1 MPPDKNMSATCIT
14 ACWPPL
20 PTKRPLYAAPA
31 NWPNGPICSSR
42 CAPPRRRS
50 QKPSVGTISFTSL
63 SSASRSPHPEVS
75 IMNLSK
81 TLPVRSAPL
90 FSKADRLE
98 LNLCQRLN
106 RMGAYA
112 GIRLFFRIISRLGDG
127 VFWYVLALLLPL
139 LLGMQGLAALGHIT
153 VTGLICVAVY
163 SQLKNRLVRQRPFI
177 SWAAIR
183 AHTAPLDLY
192 SFPSG
197 HTMNAVNFAVL
208 FSVFY

>member
-1 MPPDKNMSATCIT
+1 
-14 ACWPPL
+14 
-20 PTKRPLYAAPA
+20 
-31 NWPNGPICSSR
+31 
-42 CAPPRRRS
+42 
-50 QKPSVGTISFTSL
+50 
-63 SSASRSPHPEVS
+63 
-75 IMNLSK
+75 MNLSK

-139 LLGMQGLAALGHIT
+139 LLGMEGLAALGHIT
-153 VTGLICVAVY
+153 VTGLICVVVY

-208 FSVFY
+208 FSVFYPPLLWLVLPFTLLVGLSRVILGMHYPTDVLVGAVLGLLIAYSSLLLWPAGMFAGMVL

>member
-1 MPPDKNMSATCIT
+1 
-14 ACWPPL
+14 
-20 PTKRPLYAAPA
+20 
-31 NWPNGPICSSR
+31 
-42 CAPPRRRS
+42 
-50 QKPSVGTISFTSL
+50 
-63 SSASRSPHPEVS
+63 
-75 IMNLSK
+75 MNLSK

-127 VFWYVLALLLPL
+127 VFWYVLSLLLPL
-139 LLGMQGLAALGHIT
+139 LLGMEGLAALGHIT

-177 SWAAIR
+177 SWATIR

-208 FSVFY
+208 FSVFYPPLLWLVLPFTLLVGLSRVILGMHYPTDVLVGAVLGLLIAYSSLLLWPAGMFAGMVL